1 MVFQNLNEWRLAF
14 AEFMNT
20 GIIKNSLIYIDLWS
34 FVHIFT
40 GFLMVYLMQ
49 KYNIF
54 KYSKL
59 KQFLMVIFVESLWE
73 VYEWIFYSRGLF
85 FGVDTTSGIVWDI
98 IMDALGALIY
108 FAIF

>member
-1 MVFQNLNEWRLAF
+1 
-14 AEFMNT
+14 
-20 GIIKNSLIYIDLWS
+20 
-34 FVHIFT
+34 
-40 GFLMVYLMQ
+40 
-49 KYNIF
+49 
-54 KYSKL
+54 
-59 KQFLMVIFVESLWE
+59 MVIFVESLWE